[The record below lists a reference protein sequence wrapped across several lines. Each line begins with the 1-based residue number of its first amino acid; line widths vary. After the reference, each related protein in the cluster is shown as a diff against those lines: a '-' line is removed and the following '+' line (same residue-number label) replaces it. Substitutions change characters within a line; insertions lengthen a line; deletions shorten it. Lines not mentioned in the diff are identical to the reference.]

1 MSVDKSVEEIK
12 RALGEAMPDSVKN
25 ADGITSG
32 SGGYGIDMVG
42 AAELLRLDTPWT
54 DRLPRV
60 TSGTGLS
67 AQWHEVLLSS
77 GRMANDTGTAQE
89 GKRGGIIAMDSTLR
103 TAPYKEIVKDGIV
116 TDTARLT
123 MGGILDP
130 LALNMNGAL
139 IEAKRAHHMQNL
151 WGRGETLLGTAAT
164 PTLSAANSVA
174 GASVP
179 AQTNSVIIVALNG
192 STERR
197 TRAYTINGSWTDAAA
212 AGLELNDFTRTNGDD
227 STTAVA
233 GGTSI
238 KSTAATQATTGG
250 SSTLTASWV
259 PTPGACGYAVFVGVA
274 GSECYQGTTQLCS
287 VTMSLL
293 KLSTA
298 VAASKFTADKS
309 KDVLEYDGLITLL
322 QASDSTAHKVTIA
335 NGQALTSGADFTID
349 QFEPAFAYFYAT
361 FDGYSPDYALVSGKS
376 KRAIAKALLSNSTA
390 SRAVMMV
397 AAGSSGNPDM
407 SLGQGVLKI
416 LNPYTNT
423 EIEILVDPY
432 MPDGKVVLGTYKIP
446 TQFGSGIT
454 NAVFFRLQ
462 HEFRGETWARRS
474 RKWENSVSLRGAL
487 CLPWRAGHA
496 VIDNVQ

>member
-12 RALGEAMPDSVKN
+12 RALGEIMPESVTN

-32 SGGYGIDMVG
+32 SGAYGIDMIG
-42 AAELLRLDTPWT
+42 AASLLRLETPWT
-54 DRLPRV
+54 DRLPRM
-60 TSGTGLS
+60 SSDTGLS
-67 AQWHEVLLSS
+67 AQWHEILLST

-89 GKRGGIIAMDSTLR
+89 GKRGGIVAMTSELK

-139 IEAKRAHHMQNL
+139 IECKRAHHMQNL
-151 WGRGETLLGTAAT
+151 FGRGETLLGTAAT
-164 PTLSAANSVA
+164 PTLSAANGA
-174 GASVP
+174 GGAVP

-192 STERR
+192 SAERR
-197 TRAYTINGSWTDAAA
+197 TRAYAINGSWTDAAA

-238 KSTAATQATTGG
+238 KSSAATQATTGG
-250 SSTLTASWV
+250 ASTLTASWV

-287 VTMSLL
+287 VTMTLL
-293 KLSTA
+293 KTSTA

-309 KDVLEYDGLITLL
+309 KDVLEYDGIITQL
-322 QASDSTAHKVTIA
+322 QASGSGAFQTTIV
-335 NGQALTSGADFTID
+335 NGQVLTSGADFTID
-349 QFEPAFAYFYAT
+349 QFEPAFAYFFST
-361 FDGYSPDYALVSGKS
+361 FDGYSPDYALVSGKT

-454 NAVFFRLQ
+454 AAVFFRPQ
-462 HEFRGETWARRS
+462 QEFRGETWARRS

-487 CLPWRAGHA
+487 CTPWRAGHA